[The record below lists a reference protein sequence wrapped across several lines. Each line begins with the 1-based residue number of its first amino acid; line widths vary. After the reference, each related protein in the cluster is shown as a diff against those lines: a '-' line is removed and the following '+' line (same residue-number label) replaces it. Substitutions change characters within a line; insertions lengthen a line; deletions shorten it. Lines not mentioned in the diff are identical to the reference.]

1 MTKTT
6 ETKYIKIPVRLLLSA
21 LGLIIAGWFTY
32 LQFEHVLIPGFREI
46 FSLEPG
52 QATLEDALRL
62 MWAPLIAY
70 GLVGLDVYL
79 AVKIFKPLLPYKE
92 EGLLYW
98 LILGLVVGLIWGLFM
113 SLVERL
119 IVWLVLGLIG
129 GLVLGLIGGL
139 VGEFRP
145 RTEDTEDEA

>member
-70 GLVGLDVYL
+70 GLVGLNACL
-79 AVKIFKPLLPYKE
+79 AVKIRRPLLPYKE
-92 EGLLYW
+92 EGLLYY
-98 LILGLVVGLIWGLFM
+98 LVVGLVAGFVAGSLSELTVGISVAGLTIW
-113 SLVERL
+113 L
-119 IVWLVLGLIG
+119 IVGLAVGLIV
-129 GLVLGLIGGL
+129 GLAV
-139 VGEFRP
+139 EFKPRP
-145 RTEDTEDEA
+145 EAKA